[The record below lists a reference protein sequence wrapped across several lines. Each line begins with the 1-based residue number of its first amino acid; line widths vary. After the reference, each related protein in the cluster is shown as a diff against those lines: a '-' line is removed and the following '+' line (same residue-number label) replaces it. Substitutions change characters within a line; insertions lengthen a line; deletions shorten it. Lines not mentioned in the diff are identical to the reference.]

1 MGPLTICISI
11 AFFGM
16 VLELVDGLHGIMSGW
31 ILEILGLGNLVVEIM
46 ASLIIIKVHVGKIP
60 VTRGTGSLLLTFILA
75 CGFWI
80 LVVLWKQVGVAR
92 GTTVGIN
99 IAIGGFI
106 AITRLWLLI
115 VIIVTAIDIRIGI

>member
-1 MGPLTICISI
+1 
-11 AFFGM
+11 M
-16 VLELVDGLHGIMSGW
+16 VLELMNGLHGIISGW

-60 VTRGTGSLLLTFILA
+60 VTRGTGSLLLTFILV

-80 LVVLWKQVGVAR
+80 LVVLRKQVGLAK
-92 GTTVGIN
+92 GTTIRIN